1 MTNQAQLLLEEIYHL
16 TKTIDGSIQHINIDM
31 DKNDDEQL
39 GKLEGV
45 ILKRGEIIEQLAPI
59 IQREEV
65 EWTTREQE
73 IIQKMKEWEL
83 SFQPRLEKIYKA
95 FSSQIRKLQQ
105 GKQISRRYHEG
116 YEDVYADGVYFDK
129 RK

>member
-1 MTNQAQLLLEEIYHL
+1 MATQAQLLLEELYHL
-16 TKTIDGSIQHINIDM
+16 TKTIDAHIQHVDVDM

-39 GKLEGV
+39 EKLQEL
-45 ILKRGEIIEQLAPI
+45 IFKRGEIIDQLAPI
-59 IQREEV
+59 MQREEI
-65 EWTTREQE
+65 EWTTSEQE
-73 IIQKMKEWEL
+73 VIQKMKEWEL

-116 YEDVYADGVYFDK
+116 YRDVYSDGVYFDK